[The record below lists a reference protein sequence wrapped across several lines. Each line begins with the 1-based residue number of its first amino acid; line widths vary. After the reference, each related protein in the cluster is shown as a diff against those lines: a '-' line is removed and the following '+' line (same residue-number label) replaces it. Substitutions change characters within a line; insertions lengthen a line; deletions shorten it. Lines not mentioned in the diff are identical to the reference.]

1 MIRAEVAKRKNEAA
15 VLLGRSDGLAK
26 VKAPKGTAKMSE
38 RKRKSP
44 SENDTPLT
52 IMQLW
57 VLLAGGPIAM
67 VLTVMVGIL
76 VNNAITKGNIA
87 ALRSDILRVEGVLGS
102 KIDVLA
108 ARVKSL
114 EDEIHSPL
122 VKR

>member
-1 MIRAEVAKRKNEAA
+1 MAKRKNEAA